1 MQLRF
6 RGTQKTEEVCNR
18 RKETPGTEG
27 GGREAERGRARA
39 SGSSGILGTRCGV
52 WLGRGDVRRQEKES
66 GGDMPGHF

>member
-27 GGREAERGRARA
+27 GGREAERGESKSLRKQ
-39 SGSSGILGTRCGV
+39 
-52 WLGRGDVRRQEKES
+52 WHPGDAVRSLAGKRRRPETGEGKRW
-66 GGDMPGHF
+66 